1 MVLELLADSDKYNQ
15 SAIAMSRTEA
25 PKASNV
31 DTPVGSIDSDN
42 SLPSTSDNG
51 VHSLLNSTGTVLIL
65 SCLSV

>member
-1 MVLELLADSDKYNQ
+1 MVLELLADSHKYNQ
-15 SAIAMSRTEA
+15 SAIAISRTEA

-42 SLPSTSDNG
+42 SLPSMSDNG
-51 VHSLLNSTGTVLIL
+51 VYPLLNSTGIVLIL

>member
-1 MVLELLADSDKYNQ
+1 MVLELLAASDNYNQ
-15 SAIAMSRTEA
+15 SAVSRTEA

-42 SLPSTSDNG
+42 SLPSMSDNG
-51 VHSLLNSTGTVLIL
+51 VYPLLNSTGIVLIL